1 MKNLFSENQVNYVL
15 RMYLP
20 YWNYDKIL
28 ADIISFCQETGTKD
42 VLLFTDAQHMV
53 WNQLTMEEA
62 RREAATISR
71 AVKDLKPYGIRVG
84 INSSYNMLMSRF
96 DHRKH
101 NPQYKHWA
109 TFADGTCEKRI
120 PCLLDPALEDYLHEF
135 YSLLA
140 GTGAEYIFIDDDH
153 RYIFSGRNN
162 TWGCMCD
169 LHLSEFSKV
178 TGNTWTR
185 ETLQHALF
193 NDQTVRRQWIVFLR
207 KRLDELAIVIE
218 KAVHSVNPEVKVG
231 QMVTSLH
238 DSAVYN
244 YDVPTIS
251 RLFQPEGK
259 VLLRPCIGPYCD
271 RDRLQI
277 IPGLFYMEIT
287 GHIMGDTAEY
297 TPEIETTPFTRF
309 SKSMEVVRFHI
320 SQAIVNRMPNPLLS
334 VCGYVGNSPYYEPE
348 FAKML
353 KRERPFF
360 EGLLKIAPERSTK
373 KGIGMRFSSRSVL
386 ETPVNKQKVSD
397 YFWPAFV
404 LNDFLGNSGFATT
417 YNESPVTFL
426 AGDVVYTLTDDEIK
440 GYLKKNLI
448 LDASAATAFI
458 TRGYQKEIGCRIVP
472 MNGQFGAEYFKDEEF
487 CGKYAGSYVPLKDT
501 PIQDVQKIVDADP
514 TVRVI
519 TAITDHDRNEICP
532 ALTLF
537 ENSLGG
543 KVAVMSLNV
552 NSAIMDLRHFISY
565 EKQHT
570 MRQILNWMDPA
581 SVPVFVEDPKCFA
594 AQYFDNGKQ
603 VFCGF
608 ANTSYDVAE
617 EITVSFADS
626 ALDLANA
633 CYLDRDGSLKPLSE
647 IGEYLPDTR
656 QWKIRRNLSV
666 FHYFALQIPK
676 K

>member
-1 MKNLFSENQVNYVL
+1 MKNLFPENQVNYVL

-320 SQAIVNRMPNPLLS
+320 SQPP
-334 VCGYVGNSPYYEPE
+334 
-348 FAKML
+348 
-353 KRERPFF
+353 
-360 EGLLKIAPERSTK
+360 
-373 KGIGMRFSSRSVL
+373 
-386 ETPVNKQKVSD
+386 
-397 YFWPAFV
+397 
-404 LNDFLGNSGFATT
+404 
-417 YNESPVTFL
+417 
-426 AGDVVYTLTDDEIK
+426 
-440 GYLKKNLI
+440 
-448 LDASAATAFI
+448 
-458 TRGYQKEIGCRIVP
+458 RG
-472 MNGQFGAEYFKDEEF
+472 
-487 CGKYAGSYVPLKDT
+487 
-501 PIQDVQKIVDADP
+501 
-514 TVRVI
+514 
-519 TAITDHDRNEICP
+519 
-532 ALTLF
+532 
-537 ENSLGG
+537 
-543 KVAVMSLNV
+543 
-552 NSAIMDLRHFISY
+552 
-565 EKQHT
+565 
-570 MRQILNWMDPA
+570 
-581 SVPVFVEDPKCFA
+581 
-594 AQYFDNGKQ
+594 
-603 VFCGF
+603 
-608 ANTSYDVAE
+608 
-617 EITVSFADS
+617 
-626 ALDLANA
+626 
-633 CYLDRDGSLKPLSE
+633 
-647 IGEYLPDTR
+647 
-656 QWKIRRNLSV
+656 
-666 FHYFALQIPK
+666 
-676 K
+676 